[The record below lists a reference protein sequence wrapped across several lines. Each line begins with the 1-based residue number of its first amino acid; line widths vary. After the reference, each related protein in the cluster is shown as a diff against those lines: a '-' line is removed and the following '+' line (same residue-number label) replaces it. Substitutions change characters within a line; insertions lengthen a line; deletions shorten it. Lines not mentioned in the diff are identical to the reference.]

1 MAGNIDGDDAPRLK
15 TRATAEGKTQRQ
27 LAKPLPAEV
36 EAELARCRKLSP
48 PVEPGAPLAEDVVR
62 EMRDTR

>member
-1 MAGNIDGDDAPRLK
+1 MAGNTDRNDTQRLK
-15 TRATAEGKTQRQ
+15 TQATAEGKTQRQ

-36 EAELARCRKLSP
+36 KAELVRCRKLSP

-62 EMRDTR
+62 EMRDTG